1 MIDIHAHMIPPVYR
15 DMLKRHDA
23 LFEDGFP
30 VPEWTL
36 AAHMEF
42 NEKAGITRSL
52 LSVSSPHPYFGDAA
66 ESREVC
72 RAINEY
78 GAACRKSCPE
88 MFGFAACLPLPDAE
102 GAAAEAVY
110 SLDVLK
116 ADAVKLASNS
126 RGLYLGDPAMEPL
139 FDELNSRKAIVLI
152 HPHKPEPMKEGVFT
166 AGPVPLF
173 EFLCDTTRAVLNL
186 IASGTTARY
195 PNVRFVVP
203 HCGSFLPNIYDR
215 LQGISQILVPLG
227 KMPEINVKEE
237 FSKLWFDTAG
247 SPVPDLLNLLE
258 TFAAPEKIIFGSDY
272 PYTPENM
279 ALKNGENLKA
289 FLRGRADEEWI
300 FGKAAGTLLQPIT
313 IAKIT

>member
-15 DMLKRHDA
+15 AMLERHDA
-23 LFEDGFP
+23 LLEDGFP
-30 VPEWTL
+30 VPEWSL
-36 AAHMEF
+36 EAHMEF

-66 ESREVC
+66 ESQEVC
-72 RAINEY
+72 RAINEF
-78 GAACRKSCPE
+78 GADCRKADPD
-88 MFGFAACLPLPDAE
+88 MFGFAACVPLPDVE

-110 SLDVLK
+110 ALDVLH

-139 FDELNSRKAIVLI
+139 FAELNSRKAIVIL
-152 HPHKPEPMKEGVFT
+152 HPHRPEPMKEGVFT

-186 IASGTTARY
+186 IASGTMARY
-195 PNVRFVVP
+195 PDIRFVVP

-215 LQGISQILVPLG
+215 LQGISKILVPLG
-227 KMPEINVKEE
+227 KMPEIDVKKE
-237 FSKLWFDTAG
+237 FSRLWFDTAG

-258 TFAAPEKIIFGSDY
+258 TFAAPEKILFGSDF
-272 PYTPENM
+272 PYTPADM
-279 ALKNGENLKA
+279 ALHNTEELKL
-289 FLRGRADEEWI
+289 FLQGRADEKWI
-300 FGKAAGTLLQPIT
+300 CGRTAEILLQKSFSET
-313 IAKIT
+313 I